1 MSEPTWINQE
11 KIYQE
16 QVRKMRE
23 ETSRIH
29 ATPEYIAFANEI
41 ARQDAIEFEN
51 VRKTEEVRSRV
62 RSLSNKAFEHIKL
75 YIKYDPITRCDIT
88 DYMAENNKWLVEY
101 INKHCANMLLNKE
114 CAATNSERS
123 KNVTLRSHQ
132 KNYFHL

>member
-29 ATPEYIAFANEI
+29 ATQEYIAFANEI

-51 VRKTEEVRSRV
+51 VRKMEETRSRV

-75 YIKYDPITRCDIT
+75 YIKHDPITRCDIT

-101 INKHCANMLLNKE
+101 INKCSSE
-114 CAATNSERS
+114 CSSSN
-123 KNVTLRSHQ
+123 N
-132 KNYFHL
+132 